1 MPSTCSED
9 EFDALPDL
17 FGNIDWDS
25 ANIAGLE
32 SVPPV
37 PPQSSPPMPS
47 SSQPTVQ
54 PTRTSSSATLMPE
67 VDHITNL
74 CPHVD
79 VEMNCGDAVND
90 SVHETPE
97 VGEEVVG
104 EGGRAATPSSSYS
117 YSFDS
122 IDDDFLKEVDAFEAG
137 VRAER
142 VVEHE
147 GTCIQPETREWL
159 YDQRVELN
167 LAATVQQEHQVQE
180 VMQLM
185 VVLHQRLAQA

>member
-54 PTRTSSSATLMPE
+54 PTRPFSSVTLMPE
-67 VDHITNL
+67 VHHHTDA
-74 CPHVD
+74 CPHAD
-79 VEMNCGDAVND
+79 VEMNCGDAVD
-90 SVHETPE
+90 GSVHETPE
-97 VGEEVVG
+97 VGEAEAG
-104 EGGRAATPSSSYS
+104 DGGREATPSSSYS

-122 IDDDFLKEVDAFEAG
+122 IDDDFLKEVDAFEAE

-147 GTCIQPETREWL
+147 GTCIQPETR
-159 YDQRVELN
+159 
-167 LAATVQQEHQVQE
+167 A
-180 VMQLM
+180 
-185 VVLHQRLAQA
+185 